1 MKCDFIVKQCGPD
14 FLARCSRCG
23 AVVRVPSMGKPV
35 AICTTTPGLG
45 DYVANALSAVGITKE
60 RVEAVV
66 GGPCGCS
73 ERQAWLNAAGEKW
86 LGLPP
91 GTTPPPEID
100 PGP

>member
-1 MKCDFIVKQCGPD
+1 MPQLAVTCDIDAASLCCRVCGARVSGPHVRRNCGPPR
-14 FLARCSRCG
+14 L
-23 AVVRVPSMGKPV
+23 
-35 AICTTTPGLG
+35 GLG
-45 DYVANALSAVGITKE
+45 DLTASALAAVGITKE

-66 GGPCGCS
+66 GGPCGCP